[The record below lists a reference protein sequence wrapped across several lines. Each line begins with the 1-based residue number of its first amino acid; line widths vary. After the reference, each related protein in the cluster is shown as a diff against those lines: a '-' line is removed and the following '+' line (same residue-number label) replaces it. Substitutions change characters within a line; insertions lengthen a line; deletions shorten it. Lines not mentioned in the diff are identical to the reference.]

1 MKEITNS
8 LRFAFSLLRKKETEK
23 YKVKKKYRKKLKF
36 LSICVRERLEM

>member
-23 YKVKKKYRKKLKF
+23 YKVKKIQKKTKVSQHLC
-36 LSICVRERLEM
+36 S